1 MRETSAPGLA
11 VISSMSPGSLLH
23 QLTTTSDTNNM
34 LVMQERLVQTNVP
47 SSTKLWSL
55 FLIHTIKY
63 EYLLIGKY
71 PFAFSTTT
79 DCRNRISASFLQPK
93 WHIYEAIAIC
103 SYVLKGTFQ
112 FFISRRDRSCSWLLF
127 ASFCISFWLE
137 EKV

>member
-34 LVMQERLVQTNVP
+34 LVTQERLVQTNVP
-47 SSTKLWSL
+47 SSTKLQSL
-55 FLIHTIKY
+55 FTVFLIHTINY

-71 PFAFSTTT
+71 PFAFGTTT

-93 WHIYEAIAIC
+93 
-103 SYVLKGTFQ
+103 
-112 FFISRRDRSCSWLLF
+112 
-127 ASFCISFWLE
+127 
-137 EKV
+137 